1 VPTGMNGTHES
12 GQLQAP
18 ANVNGQKRSVTM
30 PVSSLTSAG
39 NMNPFAPNGT
49 TNGNSTNLGGG
60 GNING
65 MNGMSTNGL
74 SPAPTNGYR
83 HVSNE
88 SVQFGTDMMMNGRH
102 SPDAFAGLSA
112 RLR

>member
-1 VPTGMNGTHES
+1 MNGTHES
-12 GQLQAP
+12 GQVQAP
-18 ANVNGQKRSVTM
+18 TTVNGQKRSVTM
-30 PVSSLTSAG
+30 PVSSMALGG
-39 NMNPFAPNGT
+39 NINPFAPNGAP
-49 TNGNSTNLGGG
+49 NGSLGGG
-60 GNING
+60 GNVNG
-65 MNGMSTNGL
+65 MNGMSTGL

-88 SVQFGTDMMMNGRH
+88 SVQFGADMMMNGRH